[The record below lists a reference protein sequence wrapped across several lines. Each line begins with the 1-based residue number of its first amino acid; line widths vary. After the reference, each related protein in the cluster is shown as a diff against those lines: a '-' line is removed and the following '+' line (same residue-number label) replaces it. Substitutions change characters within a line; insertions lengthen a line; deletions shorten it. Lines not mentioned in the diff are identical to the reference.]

1 MKKKII
7 GITIGDPAG
16 IGPEIIL
23 KALLDHAEIYELCTP
38 VVFGPQIVLK
48 NYLKLFGMSA
58 GLITIQDIDKIPEHL
73 FKGDILVFNTP
84 VVEPIPEPGEISAS
98 GGLMSFK
105 AITSAIQQASEK
117 KITAIATAP
126 INKQSLKI
134 SEVPFLDHTAIF
146 SNFTDSPDT
155 MTMFLTENLR
165 IFFYSRHIPFKE
177 IVNSLNEEKLLA
189 TIQHCHHYLEQMGIQ
204 NPHLAVAA
212 LNPHGGEDGLF
223 GTEEIDIMVPAIE
236 RARMGNIRVSGPIPA
251 DSVFHLAHRGRYDAV
266 LSLYHDQG
274 HIAAKTLDFF
284 KTISLTLGLPFLRT
298 SVDHG
303 TAFEIAGRGIA
314 NETSMVEA
322 IKAAAQYGWER

>member
-1 MKKKII
+1 MNKKII

-23 KALLDHAEIYELCTP
+23 KALLQHPEIHEICTP
-38 VVFGPQIVLK
+38 VVFGPQVVLK
-48 NYLKLFGMSA
+48 HYLNLLGLA
-58 GLITIQDIDKIPEHL
+58 GSLITITDLDKLPERL
-73 FKGDILVFNTP
+73 FAGDILLFNTP
-84 VVEPIPEPGEISAS
+84 VVEPLPEPGEISAS
-98 GGLMSFK
+98 GGQMSFK
-105 AITSAIQQASEK
+105 AITAAIQQALDK
-117 KITAIATAP
+117 KLSAIATAP

-146 SNFTDSPDT
+146 ANFTDSPDT
-155 MTMFLTENLR
+155 MTMFLTESLR

-177 IVNSLNEEKLLA
+177 IVNSLNEERLLT
-189 TIQHCHHYLEQMGIQ
+189 TIQNCHRYLEQMGIQ

-223 GTEEIDIMVPAIE
+223 GTEEIDIMLPAIE
-236 RARMGNIRVSGPIPA
+236 RAKMANIRVSGPIPA

-322 IKAAAQYGWER
+322 IKAAAQYSW